1 LSTSAILAIVGRDI
15 ERRHSWVRG
24 STPWKVE
31 IRGRRF
37 LGFLFPPIG
46 FSFLKDLDFS
56 SIGFGNASTGFV
68 ARRDFIL
75 ANTRLIA
82 PPLTPGIRL
91 WLADEAVPL
100 WKKTEEELGA
110 IGLPPP
116 FWAFAWAGG
125 QALARYVLDNPV
137 LVAGRRALDFASG
150 SGLVAIAAALS
161 GAAAV
166 EASDIDAFAVAAIE
180 ANAAENRAS
189 VAPRLENL
197 IGADEGW
204 EVVLAGDMAYEKD
217 LAEAAMDWLERLAR
231 RGAAVLIGDP
241 RRAYLPRERLD
252 CVIEYGV
259 PVTREL
265 EDSEIKRT
273 GVFRFR

>member
-1 LSTSAILAIVGRDI
+1 VSRGPNGRD
-15 ERRHSWVRG
+15 
-24 STPWKVE
+24 
-31 IRGRRF
+31 
-37 LGFLFPPIG
+37 
-46 FSFLKDLDFS
+46 
-56 SIGFGNASTGFV
+56 

-75 ANTRLIA
+75 ANTRLTA
-82 PPLTPGIRL
+82 PPLTQEIRL

-100 WKKTEEELGA
+100 WQKTEEELGA
-110 IGLPPP
+110 MGLPPP

-125 QALARYVLDNPV
+125 QALARYLLDNPA
-137 LVAGRRALDFASG
+137 LIAGRRALDFASG

-180 ANAAENRAS
+180 VNAAENG
-189 VAPRLENL
+189 VTIAPRLENL

-204 EVVLAGDMAYEKD
+204 EIVLAGDVAYEKD
-217 LAEAAMDWLERLAR
+217 LADSATEWLIKLAR
-231 RGAAVLIGDP
+231 RGATVLIGDP
-241 RRAYLPRERLD
+241 RRAYLPLARLD
-252 CVIEYGV
+252 CVAEYSV

-265 EDSEIKRT
+265 EDSEIKGT

>member
-1 LSTSAILAIVGRDI
+1 LETLPVAPS
-15 ERRHSWVRG
+15 
-24 STPWKVE
+24 
-31 IRGRRF
+31 
-37 LGFLFPPIG
+37 
-46 FSFLKDLDFS
+46 
-56 SIGFGNASTGFV
+56 
-68 ARRDFIL
+68 ARRNFIL

-82 PPLTPGIRL
+82 PPLTPAIRL

-125 QALARYVLDNPV
+125 QALARYVLDNAAMV
-137 LVAGRRALDFASG
+137 KGRRALDFACG

-161 GAAAV
+161 GATAV
-166 EASDIDAFAVAAIE
+166 EASDIDAFAIAAVE
-180 ANAAENRAS
+180 ANAAENGVS

-204 EVVLAGDMAYEKD
+204 DVVLAGDIAYEKD
-217 LAEAAMDWLERLAR
+217 LAGAAMDWLASLAR
-231 RGAAVLIGDP
+231 RGATVLIGDP
-241 RRAYLPRERLD
+241 RRSYLPVDRLD
-252 CVIEYGV
+252 CVVEYSV

>member
-1 LSTSAILAIVGRDI
+1 LRAPLASPLIRSGQPT
-15 ERRHSWVRG
+15 G
-24 STPWKVE
+24 S
-31 IRGRRF
+31 
-37 LGFLFPPIG
+37 PP
-46 FSFLKDLDFS
+46 
-56 SIGFGNASTGFV
+56 NAK
-68 ARRDFIL
+68 RNFIL

-82 PPLTPGIRL
+82 PPLTPEIRL

-110 IGLPPP
+110 MGLPPP

-125 QALARYVLDNPV
+125 QALARYVLDNPA
-137 LVAGRRALDFASG
+137 LVRAKRALDFASG
-150 SGLVAIAAALS
+150 SGLVAIAGALS

-166 EASDIDAFAVAAIE
+166 EASDIDAFAVAAVE
-180 ANAAENRAS
+180 ANAAENGVS

-204 EVVLAGDMAYEKD
+204 EVVLAGDVAYERD
-217 LAEAAMDWLERLAR
+217 FAEAAAEWLAGLAR
-231 RGAAVLIGDP
+231 RGATVLIGDP
-241 RRAYLPRERLD
+241 RRAYLPLDRLE
-252 CVIEYGV
+252 CMVEYSV